1 MVVLTKPI
9 KLKKVLHSNCEQSQT
24 FKIFNYN
31 QFFFVTSYF
40 EFKVK
45 TETRVFFV
53 IQNFVKYQSLLLWV
67 NRQI

>member
-9 KLKKVLHSNCEQSQT
+9 KLKKVLHSNCENSQT
-24 FKIFNYN
+24 FKFLITTN
-31 QFFFVTSYF
+31 FFSVTSYF

-53 IQNFVKYQSLLLWV
+53 IQNFLKYQSLLLWV